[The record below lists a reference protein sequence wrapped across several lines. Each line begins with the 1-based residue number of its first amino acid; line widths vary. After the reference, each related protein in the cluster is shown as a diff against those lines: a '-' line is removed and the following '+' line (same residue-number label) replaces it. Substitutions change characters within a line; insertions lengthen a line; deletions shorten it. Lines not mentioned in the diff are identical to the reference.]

1 MDYVDLHVHSN
12 ASDGTCTPTEVVGL
26 AARAGLKAIALTDHD
41 TTAGIPEALLAGAA
55 CGVEVIPGIE
65 VSSSYKGHE
74 IHILG
79 LFVTAGNPGLESVL
93 KKFRQGRDQR
103 NEEMFRRFAKDGII
117 FTLSL
122 IHI

>member
-65 VSSSYKGHE
+65 VSSSYNTISTSKPASA
-74 IHILG
+74 ISRAVCIPAIPPPITRA
-79 LFVTAGNPGLESVL
+79 LFVTGLSPAVRGAL
-93 KKFRQGRDQR
+93 R
-103 NEEMFRRFAKDGII
+103 
-117 FTLSL
+117 
-122 IHI
+122 